1 MIFGETAPR
10 DENQIPALLAT
21 DSTTGNTTVKVYA
34 DPATHRL
41 LVDSTSGV
49 VPPVSSTDKAVAR
62 FNGTTGAT
70 IQNSLVII
78 SDTGALSGVTN
89 IVSTGTWAGTNILA
103 TGFVNAASYEVSGVN
118 GASGTFTTV
127 DLKTVTVVGG
137 IITSIV

>member
-1 MIFGETAPR
+1 MTFGETAPR

-49 VPPVSSTDKAVAR
+49 VPPGSSTDKAVAR

-78 SDTGALSGVTN
+78 DDSGNITGVVALTASGVVT
-89 IVSTGTWAGTNILA
+89 
-103 TGFVNAASYEVSGVN
+103 AASYKAGSSA
-118 GASGTFTTV
+118 GASGTFTTA

>member
-1 MIFGETAPR
+1 MAQGETAPR
-10 DENQIPALLAT
+10 DENQISALLAT

-70 IQNSLVII
+70 IQNSVVII
-78 SDTGALSGVTN
+78 GDTGNVTGVAALTASGVVTASGYKAGA
-89 IVSTGTWAGTNILA
+89 ST
-103 TGFVNAASYEVSGVN
+103 
-118 GASGTFTTV
+118 GASGTFTTA